1 VIVIEFIKA
10 GGFLMY
16 PLLLCSLIASA
27 IIVERFWSLQRKKVA
42 PKGLTTQAWN
52 WVKSGKLDA
61 RQIETLRANS
71 PLGRILA
78 AGLVNHRHSREVM
91 KESLEEV
98 GGQVVHELGR
108 YLNALGTIAAIS
120 PLLGLL
126 GTVFGMIEVFATIT
140 TQGVGN
146 ASALAGGISQALIT
160 TATGLSIAIPAL
172 LFYRYFRGRVESLVV
187 TMEQEALRL
196 VEVIHH
202 AREVSDLER
211 SA

>member
-1 VIVIEFIKA
+1 VIEFIKA

-27 IIVERFWSLQRKKVA
+27 IIVERFWSLRRKKVA
-42 PKGLTTQAWN
+42 PRGLAAQAWG
-52 WVKSGKLDA
+52 WVKNGTLEA
-61 RQIETLRANS
+61 QRIETLRTNS

-78 AGLVNHRHSREVM
+78 AGLINHRHSREVM

-172 LFYRYFRGRVESLVV
+172 LFYRYFRARVESLVV

-196 VEVIHH
+196 VEVIHND
-202 AREVSDLER
+202 REASDLER